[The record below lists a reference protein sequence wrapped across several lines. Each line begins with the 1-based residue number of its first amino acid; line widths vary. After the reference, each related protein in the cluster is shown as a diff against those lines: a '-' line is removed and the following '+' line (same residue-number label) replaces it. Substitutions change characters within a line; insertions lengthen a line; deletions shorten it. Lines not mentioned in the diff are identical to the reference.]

1 MAKGKKSGA
10 LARLVSS
17 IEINNPDGTVT
28 HVPISAEDNSTANKI
43 LASQMRELISKSIHK
58 FGGLDV
64 MTPKE
69 LKELTEA
76 ARNVAEF
83 SGEVYKSGESIET
96 GEKRAEPVLEDV
108 LDFSKLKG
116 QKSSETKSAPEDK
129 SSQEKSKAEE
139 VDKNEK
145 A

>member
-1 MAKGKKSGA
+1 MAKAKKSGA

-17 IEINNPDGTVT
+17 IEISNPDGTVT
-28 HVPISAEDNSTANKI
+28 HVPITAEDNSTANKI

-83 SGEVYKSGESIET
+83 SGEVYKSGESIDA
-96 GEKRAEPVLEDV
+96 GEKRVEPITEDV
-108 LDFSKLKG
+108 LDFSKLKAG
-116 QKSSETKSAPEDK
+116 KPSETKSDPEGK
-129 SSQEKSKAEE
+129 PPEEKNKAEE
-139 VDKNEK
+139 ADKNDE

>member
-1 MAKGKKSGA
+1 MAKTKKSGA

-17 IEINNPDGTVT
+17 IEISNPDGTIT
-28 HVPISAEDNSTANKI
+28 HVPVSAEDNSTANKI

-83 SGEVYKSGESIET
+83 SGEVYKSGEVIET
-96 GEKRAEPVLEDV
+96 GEKRAEPIVEDV
-108 LDFSKLKG
+108 LDFSKLKP
-116 QKSSETKSAPEDK
+116 QKPSETKSEEEGKQEP
-129 SSQEKSKAEE
+129 EKSKVEE
-139 VDKNEK
+139 ADKNEK